1 MQSILLSEI
10 LKDKDWNYPPLLG
23 VPPSGQTPV
32 TPVLQRPQGPRTAP
46 PPATAVPEPVR
57 YNALTN
63 NQPAMGWYQNTVSRF
78 GKDVPTVHAFGRDI
92 PILKAA
98 R

>member
-10 LKDKDWNYPPLLG
+10 LKDRDQNLPPLGGAL
-23 VPPSGQTPV
+23 SGLTPV
-32 TPVLQRPQGPRTAP
+32 TPVLQRPQGPRMAP
-46 PPATAVPEPVR
+46 PPPTAIPEPVR

-63 NQPAMGWYQNTVSRF
+63 NRPAMSGAHE
-78 GKDVPTVHAFGRDI
+78 TVHAFGRDI